1 MKVHYAVGKY
11 IIAIFILLLLV
22 ITTLLFFTSHIQ
34 DFDYENKD
42 QEELSFLSQG
52 NRLSGTLLTP
62 QHKTPSAVIV
72 VIHGDGPQDRYSN
85 GGYNPLFNT
94 FLDANIAIF
103 SWDKAGIGDSQGN
116 WLHQSMEARAE
127 EAVAALKLMQLRYP
141 EVQVGFLGVSQAGW
155 VIPIAASQSQPAF
168 SVIIG
173 GAVNWREQGQYYQ
186 KLRYEQQGKTP
197 DEIIQLLVKE
207 QKENDDIFGL
217 HGTKDRSR
225 RNDMSEDRFNF
236 VVKNYL
242 SDSSSYL
249 RKMNG
254 RILAVWGNNDLNV
267 NAQLN
272 ACRYRAILNTHH
284 QADIVVF
291 PHASHGLLRVPEF
304 NYQLE
309 SDWPIYRQLQ
319 FLWAGR
325 KAYTEGSLPLI
336 IDWIKNK
343 NPDFSPYNMDCNL

>member
-1 MKVHYAVGKY
+1 M
-11 IIAIFILLLLV
+11 
-22 ITTLLFFTSHIQ
+22 
-34 DFDYENKD
+34 
-42 QEELSFLSQG
+42 
-52 NRLSGTLLTP
+52 
-62 QHKTPSAVIV
+62 
-72 VIHGDGPQDRYSN
+72 
-85 GGYNPLFNT
+85 
-94 FLDANIAIF
+94 
-103 SWDKAGIGDSQGN
+103 
-116 WLHQSMEARAE
+116 
-127 EAVAALKLMQLRYP
+127 
-141 EVQVGFLGVSQAGW
+141 
-155 VIPIAASQSQPAF
+155 
-168 SVIIG
+168 IIG

-197 DEIIQLLVKE
+197 DEIIQLLAKE

-325 KAYTEGSLPLI
+325 KAYTEGSLLLI
-336 IDWIKNK
+336 IDWIKIK
-343 NPDFSPYNMDCNL
+343 IRISLPIIWIVIYDF

>member
-42 QEELSFLSQG
+42 QEELSFVSQG

-72 VIHGDGPQDRYSN
+72 IIHGDGPQDRYSN

-141 EVQVGFLGVSQAGW
+141 EVQVGFLGFSQAGW

-197 DEIIQLLVKE
+197 DEIIQLLAKE

-291 PHASHGLLRVPEF
+291 VS
-304 NYQLE
+304 
-309 SDWPIYRQLQ
+309 
-319 FLWAGR
+319 
-325 KAYTEGSLPLI
+325 GSATP
-336 IDWIKNK
+336 
-343 NPDFSPYNMDCNL
+343 

>member
-1 MKVHYAVGKY
+1 
-11 IIAIFILLLLV
+11 
-22 ITTLLFFTSHIQ
+22 
-34 DFDYENKD
+34 
-42 QEELSFLSQG
+42 
-52 NRLSGTLLTP
+52 
-62 QHKTPSAVIV
+62 
-72 VIHGDGPQDRYSN
+72 
-85 GGYNPLFNT
+85 
-94 FLDANIAIF
+94 
-103 SWDKAGIGDSQGN
+103 
-116 WLHQSMEARAE
+116 
-127 EAVAALKLMQLRYP
+127 
-141 EVQVGFLGVSQAGW
+141 
-155 VIPIAASQSQPAF
+155 
-168 SVIIG
+168 
-173 GAVNWREQGQYYQ
+173 
-186 KLRYEQQGKTP
+186 
-197 DEIIQLLVKE
+197 
-207 QKENDDIFGL
+207 
-217 HGTKDRSR
+217 
-225 RNDMSEDRFNF
+225 
-236 VVKNYL
+236 
-242 SDSSSYL
+242 
-249 RKMNG
+249 MNG

>member
-1 MKVHYAVGKY
+1 MVMGLKIVIQMVATTLCSIHFWMQISRYSRGIKQA
-11 IIAIFILLLLV
+11 LV
-22 ITTLLFFTSHIQ
+22 IVKET
-34 DFDYENKD
+34 
-42 QEELSFLSQG
+42 
-52 NRLSGTLLTP
+52 
-62 QHKTPSAVIV
+62 
-72 VIHGDGPQDRYSN
+72 
-85 GGYNPLFNT
+85 GYINQWKLV
-94 FLDANIAIF
+94 L
-103 SWDKAGIGDSQGN
+103 KK
-116 WLHQSMEARAE
+116 
-127 EAVAALKLMQLRYP
+127 AALKLMQLRYP
-141 EVQVGFLGVSQAGW
+141 EVQVGFLGFSQAGW

-197 DEIIQLLVKE
+197 DEIIQLLAKE

-217 HGTKDRSR
+217 HGTKDRTR

-325 KAYTEGSLPLI
+325 KAYTEGSLLLI